1 MIDRL
6 KQILEYYQLSASN
19 FADTIEVPRSSISH
33 LLSGRNKPSLDF
45 IIKVETAFE
54 EVDLNWL
61 VYGKGYFPS
70 KTKNQQQE
78 VEVAKNEVP
87 SLFSEN
93 TEFEDEPEKKTN
105 TQFSESAIKQKE
117 VVALKEIK
125 NVLVLYNDG
134 TFEDYQK
141 RKS

>member
-19 FADTIEVPRSSISH
+19 FADTIDVPRSSISH
-33 LLSGRNKPSLDF
+33 LLSGRNNPSLDF

-70 KTKNQQQE
+70 KTKKQHQE
-78 VEVAKNEVP
+78 VETTKNEAP

-93 TEFEDEPEKKTN
+93 TVFDDEPEKKTN
-105 TQFSESAIKQKE
+105 RQFSESTTKQKE
-117 VVALKEIK
+117 AVALKEIK